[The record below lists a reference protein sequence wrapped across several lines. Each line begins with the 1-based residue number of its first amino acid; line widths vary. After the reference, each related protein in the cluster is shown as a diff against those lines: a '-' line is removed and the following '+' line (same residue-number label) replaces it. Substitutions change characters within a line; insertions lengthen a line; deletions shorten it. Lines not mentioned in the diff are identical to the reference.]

1 MPRRYRRFP
10 DWDGCLPQ
18 VPQGITVVRTDQD
31 YGPATKILPAVHE
44 FRGQDC
50 ELLLCDDDRRYDP
63 LWTSRFLAARREHP
77 DRVIAGAG
85 AFVPGRREGSLP
97 RGAVPRKK
105 GSLCRL
111 LRLATQGLH
120 KPSAWVVS
128 GYAGMFKGYG
138 GAMLRAD
145 SSLIA
150 PLIFRNCC
158 GPWMIRGHRAILRG
172 TGSGS
177 GSTPW
182 ASYGASEGLPAA
194 TRL

>member
-1 MPRRYRRFP
+1 VPRRYRRFP

-31 YGPATKILPAVHE
+31 DGPATKILPAVHE

-97 RGAVPRKK
+97 RAVPRKN

-145 SSLIA
+145 SGLIA
-150 PLIFRNCC
+150 PLIFPNCC

-172 TGSGS
+172 TGSES

-194 TRL
+194 TRF